1 MDISIDISIVE
12 TMLCVHPLFPFPRKT
27 GDDISQPPL
36 WFSWD
41 HVTKFWPMEMQGEVI
56 QSLSVL
62 DLLHSLTLPSRKLE

>member
-1 MDISIDISIVE
+1 
-12 TMLCVHPLFPFPRKT
+12 MLCVHPLFPFPRKT

-41 HVTKFWPMEMQGEVI
+41 HDVTEFWPMEMQGEVI
-56 QSLSVL
+56 QPLSVL